1 MKLKEIMVE
10 KIVEIISK
18 DYKKNYRE
26 VGGGM
31 WKGMH
36 NHAAN
41 EIIELI
47 RKEPFYVWNDPK

>member
-1 MKLKEIMVE
+1 MVE
-10 KIVEIISK
+10 KIVKIISK

-31 WKGMH
+31 WNGMH

-47 RKEPFYVWNDPK
+47 KKEPFYVWNDDRE